1 MSVRDQLLDD
11 LVRKPED
18 WKLRGVLADWFDDNN
33 HPEEAACLRW
43 MITHQK
49 RPYHGSSPSASWFNA
64 DTVSPGLGD
73 PESDVPG
80 ALFELLDG
88 GKQTANHKTFA
99 DLKSAEEA
107 FLVAW
112 LKARKGGWKPAGKA
126 APEESPPAKSA
137 AKPKKK
143 GK

>member
-11 LVRKPED
+11 LCRKPED
-18 WKLRGVLADWFDDNN
+18 WKLRNVLADWYEDNN

-43 MITHQK
+43 MLENKK

-80 ALFELLDG
+80 ALFELLEG

-107 FLVAW
+107 FVAAW

-126 APEESPPAKSA
+126 EPEEPPVKSV